1 MTLWVFRRANSC
13 RHDVTLPSQRETI
26 KRCKAYSPA
35 KATVVTVELC
45 KDLRFF
51 TRTVVFKNFCG
62 YLGAVGVTS
71 VQLYL
76 YVLLVL
82 S

>member
-1 MTLWVFRRANSC
+1 M
-13 RHDVTLPSQRETI
+13 
-26 KRCKAYSPA
+26 
-35 KATVVTVELC
+35 VTVELC

-51 TRTVVFKNFCG
+51 TRTVEFKNFCG